1 MTATIVTIPQWEID
15 AYISK
20 QDLSQL
26 PVVHHQAVFL
36 SRRIRDAGFEV
47 GVLSV
52 ASGAIRVCGC
62 RVVIERNNV
71 NREVRVLIDREVAA

>member
-1 MTATIVTIPQWEID
+1 MTATIVTIPQWEMD

-26 PVVHHQAVFL
+26 PVVHHQAAFL

-47 GVLSV
+47 GVLTV
-52 ASGAIRVCGC
+52 VSGVIRVRGC
-62 RVVIERNNV
+62 RVVIEHNDV
-71 NREVRVLIDREVAA
+71 NKEVRVLIDRGVAA